1 MQPVGSLAAKA
12 PCDPAR
18 PGLKAPAAAQ
28 TARPA
33 HREPRPSVPPPS
45 PGGRLHSRLGR
56 HPPSLLGR
64 ARSPEH
70 AARGHGLEQPVGG
83 RILSPYAP
91 AARRLRADQPW
102 ALETS
107 GTFQASSLS
116 PTPGHFP
123 GARRA
128 CARAPWC
135 GAVRCGLASVRPSPA
150 SLGRKAGCCC
160 TQPQR
165 NKPGTEGLYGHLPCA
180 PSLAQKQVNAS
191 TLANYSLNITLAFQ
205 EKESKGS
212 LGHRCKKGFLQGSRS
227 RTPLR
232 ARKRT

>member
-135 GAVRCGLASVRPSPA
+135 GAVRCGAVWLVCAPRRRLWGGRRGAAAPSPKET
-150 SLGRKAGCCC
+150 SLEPKGYMGICRV
-160 TQPQR
+160 R
-165 NKPGTEGLYGHLPCA
+165 
-180 PSLAQKQVNAS
+180 LAWP
-191 TLANYSLNITLAFQ
+191 
-205 EKESKGS
+205 
-212 LGHRCKKGFLQGSRS
+212 RS
-227 RTPLR
+227 RLMLR
-232 ARKRT
+232 LLPIIL